1 MTRYHKLSIHKEMFR
16 EDFDNVLNE
25 FGGKILGFGNM
36 WVGLGRQHWTFG
48 DVQYLHT
55 ILKRAEEMSTLF

>member
-1 MTRYHKLSIHKEMFR
+1 MFG